1 MEEIPAHIESQ
12 LLRVVRCGGE
22 DGRLAIRDWSLG
34 HHPPAGIA
42 LSAHIQK
49 LRTRQR
55 VALGAT

>member
-12 LLRVVRCGGE
+12 PLRVVRCGVE
-22 DGRLAIRDWSLG
+22 DGRLEIGDWSLG
-34 HHPPAGIA
+34 LHPPAGIA

-55 VALGAT
+55 IAMGAT